1 MRSGAAAQAGLPA
14 PAARRLVG
22 MSEALRSSQVP
33 GRIARVI
40 ASHVDRAKRGLQ
52 PLAESNFKNSLGR
65 LADHIAA
72 SASGI
77 LAR

>member
-1 MRSGAAAQAGLPA
+1 
-14 PAARRLVG
+14 
-22 MSEALRSSQVP
+22 MSEALLSSQVP
-33 GRIARVI
+33 VRIARVI
-40 ASHVDRAKRGLQ
+40 VSHVNRAKQELE
-52 PLAESNFKNSLGR
+52 PLAESNFKDSLGQ